1 MPPAVPRECPPAR
14 DAVRGT
20 GPPRRRGSP
29 RITASP
35 AWWDWASGLGA
46 AQKWPPPSGRGPLT
60 RETPLPPH
68 YASLH
73 PNPSSH
79 QRPLPAE
86 GVALGAITA
95 GAVPVGSGGATDT
108 GVPGV
113 SPPPRIPHARS
124 PMVAATKNAETGRS
138 HNRFPC
144 MVPLPATPTACRTC
158 WSRIPA
164 SAHSCFR
171 WRPSNRGVGSAYFRT
186 TYQLFWMSCLSWWVS
201 TVRKPAFSR
210 YSRVFSS
217 PHMAPNPSPP
227 CARDTVM
234 QCMVEIA

>member
-1 MPPAVPRECPPAR
+1 MERQNPLFWPWVSAWWHPLRGHGDCGVYSLPPAVTRECPPAR

-20 GPPRRRGSP
+20 GPPQRRGSP

-144 MVPLPATPTACRTC
+144 MVPLPAPPTACRTC

-164 SAHSCFR
+164 SMHGCFR
-171 WRPSNRGVGSAYFRT
+171 WRHAGRGAGSGAPWLPAPDSRPKEKDERS
-186 TYQLFWMSCLSWWVS
+186 QLYAEY
-201 TVRKPAFSR
+201 T
-210 YSRVFSS
+210 
-217 PHMAPNPSPP
+217 
-227 CARDTVM
+227 
-234 QCMVEIA
+234 